1 MFNLFFYFKNV
12 GRYILFLRY
21 NEINLHY
28 KFIKEIE
35 KVILF
40 FDIKNIIDLNNNS
53 ILSYLFFFK
62 YYFGVIPYF
71 SNYKHVFKLNIH
83 YFSFFIEYIFIGN
96 KFYIPLYFFINDI
109 YYMINKMYLSYNI
122 YHNYWEYYIT
132 DMNFFLE
139 KKNSIGFYNL
149 KHYLFFQFFLK
160 KDANHIDYFNFFSL
174 FKLYI
179 KYNEH

>member
-1 MFNLFFYFKNV
+1 MFNLLFYLKNV

-21 NEINLHY
+21 NEKFFHY
-28 KFIKEIE
+28 KCIKEIE
-35 KVILF
+35 KIILF

-83 YFSFFIEYIFIGN
+83 YFSFFVEYIFSSN

-109 YYMINKMYLSYNI
+109 YYMINKMYLLYNC
-122 YHNYWEYYIT
+122 YNNY
-132 DMNFFLE
+132 
-139 KKNSIGFYNL
+139 
-149 KHYLFFQFFLK
+149 
-160 KDANHIDYFNFFSL
+160 
-174 FKLYI
+174 
-179 KYNEH
+179 